1 MPEGRILL
9 IVSSLLANSILP
21 SSILLVFFCLCV
33 VQALIKEFL
42 FYLWCKNVVC
52 TVFLSDAKDKM
63 DSSHALHTNNIFSN
77 YYNHHQNEKVRK
89 KPIT

>member
-21 SSILLVFFCLCV
+21 SSILLVFFLV
-33 VQALIKEFL
+33 YESVQALIKEFL

-63 DSSHALHTNNIFSN
+63 DSSHALHTNNIFLKIIQSSP
-77 YYNHHQNEKVRK
+77 K
-89 KPIT
+89 